1 MKTVKERNKLGSGP
15 VIFKPPKN
23 ATEAEIED
31 MRKYVEGSNEALN
44 AGYISSIGRVSTKG
58 KLRRLLQMQ
67 QNKKE
72 DGLII
77 KEHHIMAL

>member
-1 MKTVKERNKLGSGP
+1 
-15 VIFKPPKN
+15 
-23 ATEAEIED
+23 

-58 KLRRLLQMQ
+58 KLRRLASNAAKQE
-67 QNKKE
+67 E